1 MSGPVRSSWPGPP
14 LEGFL
19 KPYNGR
25 VGLDL
30 VWHDQQQVTRPDPD
44 SVSVDGRSVAAGAT
58 AARNL
63 QAMGRTLLTAAVPDK
78 TINGVLDAYNARRG
92 LGPMVTGFLEG
103 LALDAW
109 DAVKAPLTL
118 LKDGVEAATWG
129 VVAAGTPLKGTRSA
143 PPARP
148 KLSPPAFQE
157 VHLRSKEQGRSGYF
171 HYALKDGRIWTRW
184 DPVLPDRPFLFPCG
198 ESMTSQEGMALVEE
212 GSGPY
217 TYAFDAR
224 RNSVVVS
231 PRPDADRL
239 GFQMVAGR
247 LEPADRREAAAW
259 HLHDGLGGPNL
270 PAGEHIV
277 EMQVAGDFIEVRTN
291 ANKVYAYD
299 PTKPDPVGWKAER
312 GCPTGG
318 EINLPQGIRDWT
330 LGEAVTIKPKR
341 ACIKAMNPYTD
352 IVGYYEDPAGR
363 KGDFNFVATTGVLTG
378 DGRQIRYRDTGL
390 PADFTRGFLTPHHG
404 RFQGERLAQA
414 GSTWLLYGREPDGA
428 PGLYT
433 RMMDY
438 EINGACPGRR
448 YSYEQKP
455 FDPDKVYSFAD
466 TVDFQPMAGW
476 QKVEFPE
483 LQGRALITDRLDIQP
498 TGQGNAHRELRLEG
512 RDAQGVTGYYHKS
525 LDQEGWLFQPTG
537 QPLVGRPVP
546 VGQADPSQATPGP
559 ITWDYDRSAW
569 AGDLAEAPLKGLEL
583 LDFHP
588 FQTPDQPSRLRF
600 TLDSG
605 RTVEARLHTADG
617 YNFFRARPED
627 ADVVGEG
634 AGVPKVLA
642 GTLEVPDEVLT
653 SQDPEVR
660 AFVEGY
666 LTGLHHRENQVMVL
680 ADKDRLRLVSGW
692 YHRNSDRG
700 LDWVRNPRWDVS
712 FSREA
717 KGQTPFEKV
726 ADAPGLRPDPTMSRG
741 QLQDLLERNLAA
753 QSTLTAQVKD
763 RQKDHRLRWLRGQA
777 VEIGVRGLALGG
789 SVLNLTR
796 RIPQFAAITQMV
808 PPLMDAHEKAAW
820 GTAWS
825 TPAGYQRALDTLH
838 RNAGRARELL
848 GDA

>member
-1 MSGPVRSSWPGPP
+1 
-14 LEGFL
+14 
-19 KPYNGR
+19 
-25 VGLDL
+25 
-30 VWHDQQQVTRPDPD
+30 
-44 SVSVDGRSVAAGAT
+44 
-58 AARNL
+58 
-63 QAMGRTLLTAAVPDK
+63 
-78 TINGVLDAYNARRG
+78 
-92 LGPMVTGFLEG
+92 
-103 LALDAW
+103 
-109 DAVKAPLTL
+109 
-118 LKDGVEAATWG
+118 
-129 VVAAGTPLKGTRSA
+129 
-143 PPARP
+143 
-148 KLSPPAFQE
+148 
-157 VHLRSKEQGRSGYF
+157 
-171 HYALKDGRIWTRW
+171 
-184 DPVLPDRPFLFPCG
+184 
-198 ESMTSQEGMALVEE
+198 
-212 GSGPY
+212 
-217 TYAFDAR
+217 
-224 RNSVVVS
+224 
-231 PRPDADRL
+231 
-239 GFQMVAGR
+239 
-247 LEPADRREAAAW
+247 
-259 HLHDGLGGPNL
+259 
-270 PAGEHIV
+270 
-277 EMQVAGDFIEVRTN
+277 
-291 ANKVYAYD
+291 
-299 PTKPDPVGWKAER
+299 VGWKAER

-318 EINLPQGIRDWT
+318 QVNLPQGIRDWT

-352 IVGYYEDPAGR
+352 VVGYYEDPAGR

-414 GSTWLLYGREPDGA
+414 GSTWMLYGREPDGA

-448 YSYEQKP
+448 YSYNEKP
-455 FDPDKVYSFAD
+455 FDPGKVYSFAD

-476 QKVEFPE
+476 QKVEFPT
-483 LQGRALITDRLDIQP
+483 LQGQALITDRLDIQP
-498 TGQGNAHRELRLEG
+498 TGQGNARRELRLEG

-537 QPLVGRPVP
+537 QPLAGRPVP
-546 VGQADPSQATPGP
+546 VGQADPTQASPDP
-559 ITWDYDRSAW
+559 VTWDYDRATW

-588 FQTPDQPSRLRF
+588 YQTPDQPSRLRF

-605 RTVEARLHTADG
+605 RTVEARLLTADG

-627 ADVVGEG
+627 AEVLGEG

-642 GTLEVPDEVLT
+642 GTLEVPDEVLK

-666 LTGLHHRENQVMVL
+666 LKGLHHRENQVMVL

-692 YHRNSDRG
+692 YHRNSDQG

-712 FSREA
+712 LSGEA
-717 KGQTPFEKV
+717 RGQTPFEKV

-753 QSTLTAQVKD
+753 ESSLTAQVKD

-789 SVLNLTR
+789 AVLNLTR
-796 RIPQFAAITQMV
+796 RIPQFAAITQLV

-820 GTAWS
+820 GSAWS
-825 TPAGYQRALDTLH
+825 TPDGYQRALDTLH
-838 RNAGRARELL
+838 RNADRARELL
-848 GDA
+848 GDN